1 MKTVKAV
8 SMFILGLVATLAVGS
23 LVNFLVS
30 VAFVEE
36 FLTIQ
41 RSGVWVIYFIFGLVG
56 TLTAIFEY
64 FDEIE

>member
-64 FDEIE
+64 FEEIE

>member
-41 RSGVWVIYFIFGLVG
+41 RSGVWVFYFIFGLAG
-56 TLTAIFEY
+56 TLIATFEY

>member
-30 VAFVEE
+30 VAIVEE

-56 TLTAIFEY
+56 TLVAIFEY

>member
-56 TLTAIFEY
+56 TLVAIFEY